1 MNGVDATIVNSQ
13 QKVIFRAFELSHIYL
28 FFLFFSLATIVS
40 LVLVTHKNLIIDC
53 WNSYELDHPDLM
65 GRMINTKGNRVIRVY
80 QLSANNK

>member
-1 MNGVDATIVNSQ
+1 MLYLFAQ
-13 QKVIFRAFELSHIYL
+13 QFLEAREVFVLSILSHIYP

-40 LVLVTHKNLIIDC
+40 LVLVTHMNLIIDC